1 MLEMLT
7 LWLQNLVAHM
17 GYLGIFIA
25 TMVESTFVPIPAE
38 VTMIPAGM
46 LAAQDKM
53 NYWMVLLSGTGG
65 VIAGSLLNYWIGLR
79 YGRAMILKYGRY
91 IMVKPRHIEK
101 TERFFARYGTWT
113 AFMGRLLPG
122 VRHYI
127 ACVAG
132 IAQMKLRVFMIYT
145 SLGGLIWMWTL
156 LQVGYMAQLKAKDGV
171 VDITILETILIFCI
185 AIGVGTFFVQRWLM
199 RHKHHED
206 NAPKDSNDSA
216 GL

>member
-1 MLEMLT
+1 MIEMIT
-7 LWLQNLVAHM
+7 AWLQNLVAHM
-17 GYLGIFIA
+17 GYIGIFIA
-25 TMVESTFVPIPAE
+25 TMVESTFIPIPAE

-53 NYWMVLLSGTGG
+53 NYWMVLVSGTGG
-65 VIAGSLLNYWIGLR
+65 VIAGSLLNYWIGMR

-101 TERFFARYGTWT
+101 TEWFFARYGAWT

-145 SLGGLIWMWTL
+145 SLGGLIWMWIL

-171 VDITILETILIFCI
+171 VDVSILETVLLVCI
-185 AIGVGTFFVQRWLM
+185 AIGGGTFLVQRWLM
-199 RHKHHED
+199 RHKY
-206 NAPKDSNDSA
+206 KDILQSDDSSDSA
-216 GL
+216 NL